1 MNQPVEIKPDLGY
14 LVKTQEKLYAENEL
28 RLRESLKRCTD
39 ALHLTP
45 PDRIPVW
52 QVSQTSLFPRHE
64 LFYDPEKNLMAALSK
79 NIMSMQAGSDFVP
92 FLDPFEGVTIIA
104 EAFGCKTHVQHNG
117 DPVVSDPIIKKAE
130 DVYSLKK
137 PDLDHPV
144 FRRIFETQKV
154 WGEATGWQV
163 PIGTTD
169 PQSPLDVV
177 SIMWET
183 ENFYMSLYD
192 NPKEMHYILD
202 LVTETF
208 IEFYSEQLERIEN
221 PAFPVHLFP
230 LVSTNDGIAVSED
243 QMINMSPALYEEFGL
258 QYLDRVSESFGG
270 IYFHSCGNFERF
282 FDQVFA
288 TKNLRAV
295 NGHLSPI
302 EIRPEAVRTILD
314 SGIGLFIGISD
325 RTVGWDDQ
333 GWESMDT
340 VAMYHDYYLPAIVQY
355 SKDNCIVITGY
366 GSYRGYF
373 DTPESEKGKLTIDG
387 RGRPVEEDPLINV
400 PLPQKQQNVN
410 AIYERI
416 DELQRQKAAGSDVTD
431 NDRFRRYASR

>member
-1 MNQPVEIKPDLGY
+1 
-14 LVKTQEKLYAENEL
+14 
-28 RLRESLKRCTD
+28 
-39 ALHLTP
+39 
-45 PDRIPVW
+45 
-52 QVSQTSLFPRHE
+52 
-64 LFYDPEKNLMAALSK
+64 MAALSK
-79 NIMSMQAGSDFVP
+79 NIMSMQTGSDFFP

-104 EAFGCKTHVQHNG
+104 ESFGCKTHVQHNG
-117 DPVVSDPIIKKAE
+117 DPVVSGPIIKTAE
-130 DVYSLKK
+130 DVYSLTK
-137 PDLDHPV
+137 PGLDHPV
-144 FRRIFETQKV
+144 FQRIFETQKV

-192 NPKEMHYILD
+192 NPKEMHYLLD

-208 IEFYSEQLERIEN
+208 IEFYSEQLERIKN

-243 QMINMSPALYEEFGL
+243 QMINMSPTLYEEFGL
-258 QYLDRVSESFGG
+258 QYLDRVSDAFGG
-270 IYFHSCGNFERF
+270 VYFHSCGNFERF

-302 EIRPEAVRTILD
+302 EIRPEAVRTILEK
-314 SGIGLFIGISD
+314 GIGLFIGISD

-340 VAMYHDYYLPAIVQY
+340 VDMYHDYYLPAIVQY
-355 SKDNCIVITGY
+355 SRDNCIVITGY

-373 DTPESEKGKLTIDG
+373 DSPESEKGKLTIDG

-400 PLPQKQQNVN
+400 PLSEKRRNVN

-416 DELQRQKAAGSDVTD
+416 DELQREKAAGVDVTD
-431 NDRFRRYASR
+431 NDRFRRYARR